1 MQGIAKAALL
11 QPSTKGD
18 SNKESLSI
26 GNFANKS
33 VSLTSLS
40 FTYFPKSQSLIS
52 AVKLTEREAIQR
64 DVLTIYYPRGSIYF
78 GSGECQ
84 NQLNYDIEDMI
95 FNSDLDH
102 KAELHKPENPTRT
115 NNEEKGWHC
124 HIKVNRKD
132 LPDFLGRVFIRHK
145 VDTTNDATHKSQFLY
160 SMSALRE
167 TPSLGGL
174 TFKDGSITQ
183 NAECTDM
190 KKSSPLNTDSF
201 RSVEYID

>member
-1 MQGIAKAALL
+1 
-11 QPSTKGD
+11 
-18 SNKESLSI
+18 
-26 GNFANKS
+26 
-33 VSLTSLS
+33 
-40 FTYFPKSQSLIS
+40 YFPKSQSLIS
-52 AVKLTEREAIQR
+52 AVKLTEREAMQR
-64 DVLTIYYPRGSIYF
+64 EVLTICCARGSIYF